1 MKELRFLQ
9 PNQID
14 AESLND
20 PVKCKAYFD
29 WKYENFEEEYKIYR
43 EEKRELLNDFLS
55 TLPPEKKEYYLK
67 RREEY
72 YDEFIEIGNRY
83 DPVIS
88 KALENKD
95 IAILEKAMDEERAE
109 FDKLQK
115 KFKDIDFMLK

>member
-43 EEKRELLNDFLS
+43 EEKRELLNDFLLKTK
-55 TLPPEKKEYYLK
+55 TLQSLRKQWMRNVQNLTNYRKNS
-67 RREEY
+67 RT
-72 YDEFIEIGNRY
+72 
-83 DPVIS
+83 S
-88 KALENKD
+88 
-95 IAILEKAMDEERAE
+95 ILC
-109 FDKLQK
+109 
-115 KFKDIDFMLK
+115 